1 MILEQIPQHP
11 DTAAILMAIRSNNN
25 KYIIRDNVSNNVS
38 NIIIINFLKNV
49 SQTTTGS
56 SSSSSIYSCIVF
68 PEGTS
73 EVSSLL

>member
-11 DTAAILMAIRSNNN
+11 DTAAILIAINNNN

-38 NIIIINFLKNV
+38 NIIINFKKYNV
-49 SQTTTGS
+49 SQTTTG

>member
-11 DTAAILMAIRSNNN
+11 DTAAILIAINYN
-25 KYIIRDNVSNNVS
+25 KYIIRDNVSNNVRK
-38 NIIIINFLKNV
+38 IIIKNNV

-68 PEGTS
+68 PEGTN